1 MNQGQ
6 FFLFILAFFPLI
18 SWFALRFFAEF
29 KKFYNFCFCLFPILY
44 FINLIESTKILS
56 NNNYEIVIS
65 EAIRFVSL
73 SIYADKISII
83 FLYLLAIIWII
94 LAFYLSAYLRI
105 SFADNKNDFKEFV
118 ILIIATINLLVLSK
132 NLFTIL
138 FFYIC
143 LIIECNF
150 FSQKFLNFDESKLT
164 KFFSFSL
171 YIESFLIFLA
181 MILTFKT
188 NSQLEFVE
196 NIIVPLNYNENLFG
210 FIFLLFFFGLF
221 LSILMPYYLFFK
233 NVKFD
238 SIIIVILFLLTYC
251 FASSFVFLKI
261 INYIFGLKGFG
272 LLAKK
277 FGLVFFEI
285 IILSNMV
292 ITGFLLIKKKD
303 LKTSLHLLLVNQF
316 SFYILTVLVQL
327 ANKFNYS
334 FIATISFTLNL
345 VMMFLCFANFDL
357 FFEKSALKNH
367 KSIFKFMPITCLL
380 LYFSL
385 ISLIGIVPVLSMVD
399 KFYLAKSILLKKDY
413 LALIIFVINF
423 LFLSFYSYKIFMLF
437 NAKLDDNFVN
447 MNLDNIKNNAKIVD
461 FNPNLILTI
470 LVLAIISMMGIIF
483 FPNLIKFLSFL

>member
-18 SWFALRFFAEF
+18 SWVALRFFADF
-29 KKFYNFCFCLFPILY
+29 TKFYNFCFCLFPILF
-44 FINLIESTKILS
+44 FINLIESTKILA
-56 NNNYEIVIS
+56 NNDYEIVIS

-83 FLYLLAIIWII
+83 FLYLLALIWLV
-94 LAFYLSAYLRI
+94 LAFYLSSYLKI
-105 SFADNKNDFKEFV
+105 SFCANKNDFKEFV
-118 ILIIATINLLVLSK
+118 ILIIATINLLILSK

-138 FFYIC
+138 FFYVL

-150 FSQKFLNFDESKLT
+150 FSQKFLNFDESKVT

-221 LSILMPYYLFFK
+221 LSILLPYYLFFK
-233 NVKFD
+233 NLKFD
-238 SIIIVILFLLTYC
+238 SIIILILFLLTYC

-277 FGLVFFEI
+277 FGLIFFEI
-285 IILSNMV
+285 IILANIL

-303 LKTSLHLLLVNQF
+303 LKTSSHLLLINQF
-316 SFYILTVLVQL
+316 SFYILTILVQL

-334 FIATISFTLNL
+334 FIATISFTINCAML
-345 VMMFLCFANFDL
+345 FLCFANFEL

-367 KSIFKFMPITCLL
+367 KSIFRFMPITTLL
-380 LYFSL
+380 LFFSL
-385 ISLIGIVPVLSMVD
+385 TSLIGLMPTLSMID
-399 KFYLAKSILLKKDY
+399 KYYLIKSILLKKDY
-413 LALIIFVINF
+413 LALLIFVLNF
-423 LFLSFYSYKIFMLF
+423 VFLIIYLGKIFMLF
-437 NAKLDDNFVN
+437 CAKIDL
-447 MNLDNIKNNAKIVD
+447 NLEKNDLENVKNNAKIVD

-470 LVLAIISMMGIIF
+470 LTLAIISMMGIIF
-483 FPNLIKFLSFL
+483 FSSLIKFLSFL